1 MLAHGLRRPYIW
13 ATMRLALR
21 NPNNFTGVLLALAL
35 LMVSCAKEPLD
46 APLQATALG
55 PKSMSPTILS
65 GADAQNGT
73 TDNDSKRDTDTDTIS
88 DDGDDVGD
96 GERNKKKKPD

>member
-1 MLAHGLRRPYIW
+1 
-13 ATMRLALR
+13 MRLAL
-21 NPNNFTGVLLALAL
+21 FTSHHSRGFILALAL

-46 APLQATALG
+46 APMQAAALES
-55 PKSMSPTILS
+55 KSISPTILS
-65 GADAQNGT
+65 GTDTQNGS
-73 TDNDSKRDTDTDTIS
+73 TDNDGKRDTDTDTIS

>member
-1 MLAHGLRRPYIW
+1 
-13 ATMRLALR
+13 MRLALITSH
-21 NPNNFTGVLLALAL
+21 NFKGLLLALAL

-46 APLQATALG
+46 APMQAAALESKG
-55 PKSMSPTILS
+55 MSATILS
-65 GADAQNGT
+65 GTDTENGG
-73 TDNDSKRDTDTDTIS
+73 TDNDGKRDTDTDTIS